1 MIPSNFTLLILPFSI
16 NPMGRSLESQRAY
29 NKVVEGR
36 MMVVVVA
43 QECREKQ
50 NHAVL
55 RGNTFEKD
63 TAGVLPHRARPEY
76 QRKEKANH

>member
-1 MIPSNFTLLILPFSI
+1 MT
-16 NPMGRSLESQRAY
+16 
-29 NKVVEGR
+29 
-36 MMVVVVA
+36 VVVVA